1 MLTDSTAANTETSGQ
16 PRLERLRQG
25 QNFIQQLSIDCVIVG
40 YEANKLKVLVPN
52 LDVGEDLFALPSGFI
67 RQEEG
72 IEGAARRII
81 ADRTGITD
89 FYLHQF
95 GVYGTAGRTN
105 RPYFDRLIG
114 GALERQG
121 LDPGVTDELQWITR
135 RFVSIG
141 YYALVDLTTVSPTK
155 TPVDTAIE
163 WTEVNALPT
172 LIMDHNEMIAD
183 ALATIRLQFDEGRL
197 AFYLLP
203 AQFTMKEV
211 KKLYETV
218 FQRPFARNNFQKK
231 ILDLDALERV
241 SKKFTGASHR
251 APYLY
256 RFPRRWGE
264 Y

>member
-1 MLTDSTAANTETSGQ
+1 MLSETPDRSS
-16 PRLERLRQG
+16 LESLREG

-40 YEANKLKVLVPN
+40 YEANEVKVLVPN
-52 LDVGEDLFALPSGFI
+52 LNVGKRIYALPSGFI
-67 RQEEG
+67 RQEES

-81 ADRTGITD
+81 EDRTGITD

-95 GVYGTAGRTN
+95 GVYGAAGRTN
-105 RPYFDRLIG
+105 RPYFNRLIG

-121 LDPGVTDELQWITR
+121 LNPHITQELEWITR

-141 YYALVDLTTVSPTK
+141 YYALVDLTAVTPRKSPS
-155 TPVDTAIE
+155 DTSIR
-163 WTEVNALPT
+163 WTEVDVLPD
-172 LIMDHNEMIAD
+172 LIMDHNQMIAD
-183 ALATIRLQFDEGRL
+183 ALSTIRLQFDEGRL

-203 AQFTMKEV
+203 EQFTMKEV
-211 KKLYETV
+211 KRLYETV

-241 SKKFTGASHR
+241 SKKFTGASNR

-256 RFPRRWGE
+256 RFPRRWTA